1 MSSKA
6 SVALYATYMNFSLL
20 TEIVQKNIVEKCG
33 KVLTYSQKLYLCSQF
48 WHGMCQLKT
57 SRTLFD
63 AEFIYHI
70 RL

>member
-48 WHGMCQLKT
+48 GT
-57 SRTLFD
+57 D
-63 AEFIYHI
+63 YAN
-70 RL
+70 